1 MLKAEDGLQFYSPLF
16 PFLLLLVGTQQTNEE
31 LPYPTM
37 DTSTYSQNIT
47 TPYPEDATL
56 ERAD

>member
-1 MLKAEDGLQFYSPLF
+1 MLKAQVRLQLYSPLF
-16 PFLLLLVGTQQTNEE
+16 PSLLLLVGTQQTNEE
-31 LPYPTM
+31 LPFPTV
-37 DTSTYSQNIT
+37 DTNTYSQNIT